1 MRVGA
6 FLFWGKE
13 LILRKIHRS
22 LSHNKPSMKKFI
34 YVCAIALLVFQTRTY
49 AQNIHLLA
57 DSVTKLL
64 CKTWEVD
71 YALVQGKKV
80 NMPSS
85 TPKIYIVF
93 HKDGT
98 CSAVGGKSKP
108 SEKGR
113 WEYDAQMGT
122 IFMIVE
128 KERKSIISLTKTQF
142 VVSADDQ
149 VAVPND
155 SLRIKVY
162 FKVKPTTR

>member
-1 MRVGA
+1 
-6 FLFWGKE
+6 
-13 LILRKIHRS
+13 
-22 LSHNKPSMKKFI
+22 MKKFI
-34 YVCAIALLVFQTRTY
+34 CLCAITLLAFQAHTY
-49 AQNIHLLA
+49 AQNIHLPA

-80 NMPSS
+80 TMPSS
-85 TPKIYIVF
+85 TPKIYLVF

-108 SEKGR
+108 GEKGR
-113 WEYDAQMGT
+113 WEYDAQTGT
-122 IFMIVE
+122 ISMIVE

-149 VAVPND
+149 DAVPDD

-162 FKVKPTTR
+162 FKVKQK